1 MSSVLYENPNMLPN
15 MRTLAE
21 RFTFI
26 RESLGL
32 SQAEF
37 ARKIGVSR
45 SAANQIEL
53 GITQTLKAST
63 VTAIERLSGFSSQ
76 WIESGKGPQYKPFS
90 VMAGDADAQ
99 LHRIYQALIN
109 LPPDHRDKIEADV
122 LFLES
127 LNKRDK

>member
-1 MSSVLYENPNMLPN
+1 MSSTLYENATMLSE
-15 MRTLAE
+15 MKTLAE
-21 RFTFI
+21 RITFV

-53 GITQTLKAST
+53 GITQNLKAST
-63 VTAIERLSGFSSQ
+63 IIAIERISGFNGQ
-76 WIESGKGPQYKPFS
+76 WIESGKGPQHKPFS
-90 VMAGDADAQ
+90 ALAGGSDAQ